1 MFTWDPNGENLFTLV
16 FIAGKMKW
24 KSVSGV
30 VVVERPIKNLNKP
43 ESDIEASMLEAIIWA
58 FIEDRPW
65 DYPENFVIF
74 NSIEKVKPS
83 FLLSSMCIFLESNG
97 KKSESHSFHL

>member
-65 DYPENFVIF
+65 DYPENFVIY
-74 NSIEKVKPS
+74 SQ
-83 FLLSSMCIFLESNG
+83 LDR
-97 KKSESHSFHL
+97 KSKS

>member
-16 FIAGKMKW
+16 FIAEKMKW

-30 VVVERPIKNLNKP
+30 VVVERPIKNLNKL
-43 ESDIEASMLEAIIWA
+43 EWDIEASMLEAIIWA

-65 DYPENFVIF
+65 DYPENFVIY
-74 NSIEKVKPS
+74 SQ
-83 FLLSSMCIFLESNG
+83 LDR
-97 KKSESHSFHL
+97 KSKT